1 VRSVGWVG
9 LAVAL
14 WVAIAV
20 AALPTIEAVGQA
32 APLTLRVLLALI
44 LILPLGLLL
53 GIPFAWGL
61 HRIGPK
67 RTPLAWAVNA
77 FFTVIGAGVSV
88 VLSMNLGFT
97 MVWVLGAACYGVAV
111 GLGRLE
117 A

>member
-1 VRSVGWVG
+1 M
-9 LAVAL
+9 
-14 WVAIAV
+14 
-20 AALPTIEAVGQA
+20 
-32 APLTLRVLLALI
+32 
-44 LILPLGLLL
+44 
-53 GIPFAWGL
+53 
-61 HRIGPK
+61 
-67 RTPLAWAVNA
+67 AWAVNA